1 MSLKHGIVS
10 YIKLH
15 ENIFTFLTR
24 WRLDSI
30 LGLSRHSKT
39 PSSVVL
45 AFLTRKMDL
54 ILFCLESLKR
64 DIFHNIMLVILGVI
78 TDIGTQEVLNT
89 ILTFFAWP
97 LFCVNWICVCHFD
110 TTEHAHA
117 PSRLYF
123 HRPLM
128 NRLTMRVIRTC

>member
-1 MSLKHGIVS
+1 MITYNPSKCIVS
-10 YIKLH
+10 NIKLH

-54 ILFCLESLKR
+54 ILLCLESLKR
-64 DIFHNIMLVILGVI
+64 DIFPNMMLAIFEDAMSYYHLNIE
-78 TDIGTQEVLNT
+78 TKQVLNT
-89 ILTFFAWP
+89 TLTFFAWP
-97 LFCVNWICVCHFD
+97 LFCVNWICVYRFD
-110 TTEHAHA
+110 TKEHAHA
-117 PSRLYF
+117 LSRLYF
-123 HRPLM
+123 HLPL
-128 NRLTMRVIRTC
+128 